1 MEATMTDEM
10 RRRIELVRERNRV
23 AIENVDRRQAELY
36 DALKRSRAIT
46 EHALEVLRR
55 AGLTSR

>member
-10 RRRIELVRERNRV
+10 RRRIEIVRERNRV
-23 AIENVDRRQAELY
+23 AIEDVDRRRAELH
-36 DALKRSRAIT
+36 DALRRSRAIT
-46 EHALEVLRR
+46 EQALEVLRR